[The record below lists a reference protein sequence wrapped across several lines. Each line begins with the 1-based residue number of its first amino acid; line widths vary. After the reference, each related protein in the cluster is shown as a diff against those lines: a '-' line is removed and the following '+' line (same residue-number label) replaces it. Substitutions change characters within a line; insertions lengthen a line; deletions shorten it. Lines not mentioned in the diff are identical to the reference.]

1 MGYSKNVLT
10 ITIYLTAPYE
20 SYKPE
25 AQFNAYWVKKPL
37 EEGEYGLPLSVRFT
51 TFQDQILTQELI
63 DQMVSASLNYAGK
76 YRLCFHVSVLTGV
89 LKIKLMYSTEN

>member
-1 MGYSKNVLT
+1 MIVDCSKYIHETVM
-10 ITIYLTAPYE
+10 YLTAPYE

-25 AQFNAYWVKKPL
+25 TQFNAYWVKKSL
-37 EEGEYGLPLSVRFT
+37 EEAEYGLPLSVRFT

-76 YRLCFHVSVLTGV
+76 YFLCFLVF
-89 LKIKLMYSTEN
+89 